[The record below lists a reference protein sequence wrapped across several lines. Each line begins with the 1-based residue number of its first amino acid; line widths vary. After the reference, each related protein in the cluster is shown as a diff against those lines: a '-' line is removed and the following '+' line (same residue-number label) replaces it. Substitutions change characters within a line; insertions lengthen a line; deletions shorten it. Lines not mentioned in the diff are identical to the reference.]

1 VAKKQVR
8 PGRTLLILGIV
19 LVVMYALVAIGGDW
33 KPRLGL
39 DLEGG
44 TRITLVAEGSPSKT
58 KLDQAA
64 SIIDQRVNGSGISEA
79 SVTTQGGT
87 NIIVE
92 IPGKTR
98 QDLVDAVKQTAQMR
112 FRILAYCTSLTG
124 SFCQASGLP
133 QKASATPSANPSAT
147 PTSGATPSGKASPK
161 AGKTGNKT
169 GKKSGTKTG
178 KSKKS
183 TKKSG
188 AKTNQRPAPAWAV
201 KTADK
206 GKKKDKKGTQ
216 QKAGKKTT
224 AKATST
230 ASPSANPTSSTTPS
244 TTSTPPANDTGAKVT
259 NYMAWSKDPGTAW
272 QELWAVSQCDPA
284 SGQARVPAI
293 ANTMSITKPLSST
306 ELEKQLKNLKAD
318 DLVPAVDEPGRPLIA
333 CDSSGNKALLS
344 VAPIE
349 GTELKSASAGVDS
362 QSLGSWVVQLSF
374 KSSATDTFAKISQQ
388 MVPSSSSGYANG
400 QFSIVLDGQVIESS
414 GFSGVIN
421 NGQAQITG
429 SFTEASATSLAN
441 SLKYG
446 ALPVKFKPDVSDET
460 VGPSLAGIQLTAG
473 MAAGGIGLAIVML
486 YCLLYYR
493 GLGTVVIASLL
504 LAAVATYAIVL
515 LLAKTAGFTLT
526 LPGIA
531 GLIVA
536 VGITADSFI
545 VYFERIRDEMRAGKS
560 MRVAVQ
566 AGWVRARNTC
576 LAADTVSFLAAL
588 VLYIFAIG
596 DVRGFAFALGISTL
610 IDVAVFFWFTHPV
623 ITLLSKRKFFSS
635 GHTLSGLSAETLG
648 IDGPATG
655 RVGTAGGRA

>member
-1 VAKKQVR
+1 MAKKHSR
-8 PGRTLLILGIV
+8 PGRTLLVLGIV
-19 LVVMYALVAIGGDW
+19 IVVMYALVAIGGSW

-64 SIIDQRVNGSGISEA
+64 GIINQRVNGSGIAEA

-98 QDLVDAVKQTAQMR
+98 QDLVDSVKQTAQMR

-133 QKASATPSANPSAT
+133 QKPS
-147 PTSGATPSGKASPK
+147 
-161 AGKTGNKT
+161 
-169 GKKSGTKTG
+169 
-178 KSKKS
+178 
-183 TKKSG
+183 
-188 AKTNQRPAPAWAV
+188 
-201 KTADK
+201 
-206 GKKKDKKGTQ
+206 
-216 QKAGKKTT
+216 
-224 AKATST
+224 
-230 ASPSANPTSSTTPS
+230 ASPSANPSSSPSAGATSGASPSAKPTTKSGDKTGAKTGKKKAKSNQRPVPAWAVKPAAAPTKPAQPKNKTKAPKPGASPTTAPTTPAANA
-244 TTSTPPANDTGAKVT
+244 PAADSPGAKVT
-259 NYMAWSKDPGTAW
+259 DYMAWSKDPGTAW
-272 QELWAVSQCDPA
+272 QDLWAVSQCDPA
-284 SGQARVPAI
+284 SMQARVPAI
-293 ANTMSITKPLSST
+293 ANTMSLTKPLT
-306 ELEKQLKNLKAD
+306 TAELAKELKGLKPA
-318 DLVPAVDEPGRPLIA
+318 DLVPAVDDPGRPLIS
-333 CDSSGNKALLS
+333 CDASGNKLLLS

-349 GTELKSASAGVDS
+349 GTQLKSASAGLDS

-374 KSSATDTFAKISQQ
+374 KGSAVDTFAKISQQ
-388 MVPSSSSGYANG
+388 MVSSSSSPYANG
-400 QFSIVLDGQVIESS
+400 QFSIVLDGQTIESS

-429 SFTEASATSLAN
+429 SFSEASANALAN

-460 VGPSLAGIQLTAG
+460 VGPSLAGIQLSAG
-473 MAAGGIGLAIVML
+473 LIAGGIGLAIVML

-504 LAAVATYAIVL
+504 LAAVWTYAIVM

-566 AGWVRARNTC
+566 AGWIRARNTC
-576 LAADTVSFLAAL
+576 LAADTVSVLAAL

-610 IDVAVFFWFTHPV
+610 IDVAVFFWFTHPL
-623 ITLLSKRKFFSS
+623 ITLLSGRKFFNS
-635 GHTLSGLSAETLG
+635 GHPLSGLSPETLG
-648 IDGPATG
+648 IDDPNAGLRP
-655 RVGTAGGRA
+655 GTVGGRA